1 MNAKER
7 YGYFTQLG
15 YKASRVGYYRAL
27 IGNGGYLIYKDQ
39 EAWQTKQVYQYLKQE
54 LFNMIRSKDLD
65 NFMKLK
71 AIILLLPSK
80 LFKYLYR
87 NRHNLA

>member
-1 MNAKER
+1 
-7 YGYFTQLG
+7 
-15 YKASRVGYYRAL
+15 
-27 IGNGGYLIYKDQ
+27 
-39 EAWQTKQVYQYLKQE
+39 
-54 LFNMIRSKDLD
+54 MIRSKDLD